1 MLYFPHTVTLMQSA
15 PTNTFLDVSLKPNR
29 SLSPRGFLLVM
40 VVAGLFSLVAG
51 TYFYLK
57 GAWPIMGFF
66 GLDLALLYWA
76 LKASYKSAL
85 LNERIQLDRAEMTVE
100 RTYPNK
106 RRQSWN
112 LHPSWVQ
119 VSLEDPE
126 EHHARLSLRD
136 RGTAV
141 ELGRFLPPR
150 ERAEVAD
157 LINDGLERRKQALLR

>member
-1 MLYFPHTVTLMQSA
+1 MSA
-15 PTNTFLDVSLKPNR
+15 YPTPLFLDVSLKPNR
-29 SLSPRGFLLVM
+29 SLSQRGFLVVMLV
-40 VVAGLFSLVAG
+40 ASAFSIIAG
-51 TYFYLK
+51 TYFYMK

-66 GLDLALLYWA
+66 GLDLVLLYWA

-100 RTYPNK
+100 RTYPNN
-106 RRQSWN
+106 RRQAWN

-150 ERAEVAD
+150 ERAEVAH
-157 LINDGLERRKQALLR
+157 LIKDGLERRKQALLG